1 MEEND
6 KDIIIILPPP
16 IPKPNFDADN
26 IKMLYPSDIDNI
38 KSPREYGQSLKRN
51 GNKKR
56 RR

>member
-6 KDIIIILPPP
+6 KDIIIVLPP
-16 IPKPNFDADN
+16 IVPKPNADN
-26 IKMLYPSDIDNI
+26 IKMLYPSDIERS